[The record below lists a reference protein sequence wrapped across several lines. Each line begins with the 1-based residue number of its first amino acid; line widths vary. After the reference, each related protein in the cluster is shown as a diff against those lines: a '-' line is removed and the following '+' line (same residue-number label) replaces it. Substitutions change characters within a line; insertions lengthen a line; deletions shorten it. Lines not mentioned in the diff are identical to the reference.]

1 MTINRKFN
9 SYLGAAS
16 PFHSP
21 YQEGFRIRRH
31 LQIRYVNN
39 AYLSSIFKGMQPIH
53 CLILNGTIYM
63 YTNINEGLFR
73 RLRRSRWPWRPSRT
87 TSCPRP
93 TTPKGATPSPSSW
106 FYFDIY
112 MATSSKGGALEQYLG
127 LAPLQV
133 AEGSEAGLTQAN
145 LNISA

>member
-1 MTINRKFN
+1 MALASI
-9 SYLGAAS
+9 SY
-16 PFHSP
+16 
-21 YQEGFRIRRH
+21 H
-31 LQIRYVNN
+31 L
-39 AYLSSIFKGMQPIH
+39 L
-53 CLILNGTIYM
+53 TT
-63 YTNINEGLFR
+63 TND
-73 RLRRSRWPWRPSRT
+73 
-87 TSCPRP
+87 
-93 TTPKGATPSPSSW
+93 PKGATPSPSSW